1 MLWSKNY
8 FFLNFN
14 FIYMEDASKARKE
27 VAAAY
32 GISPRTLC
40 RWIKKA
46 CITITSG
53 LLTIKEVQMIY
64 DAFGEPKKK

>member
-1 MLWSKNY
+1 
-8 FFLNFN
+8 
-14 FIYMEDASKARKE
+14 MEDASKSRKE